1 MIYNGKAGINRNLKI
16 LTNDEEIIKSYLIDC
31 NYFLLR
37 KNKKIKNWMN
47 DVKRQ
52 GKWVGVILDVEQIN
66 DVIVLLIFY
75 RPITEW

>member
-1 MIYNGKAGINRNLKI
+1 
-16 LTNDEEIIKSYLIDC
+16 
-31 NYFLLR
+31 
-37 KNKKIKNWMN
+37 MN

-75 RPITEW
+75 RPITE